1 MKVRFTDK
9 PHITGISGRF
19 NVVALAEVIVGFDND
34 MGADTCYIKD
44 LDVLIG
50 EEWITMHQA
59 FKNHDL
65 ITDNYNTYFF
75 EPKTPEDRE
84 RGYIG

>member
-9 PHITGISGRF
+9 PHITGTSNRF
-19 NVVALAEVIVGFDND
+19 NVVALAEVIVGFDGD
-34 MGADTCYIKD
+34 MGADTCFIRD
-44 LDVLIG
+44 LDVLIK
-50 EEWITMHQA
+50 EEWITLSQA

-65 ITDNYNTYFF
+65 ITDNYNTTFF